1 VASGGLTSD
10 RSVLRMR
17 TGAVLAV
24 AAIAA
29 WISYMHIEDLAVA
42 HGQPVVAAHLLPL
55 SVDGT
60 VAAASLD
67 MIVSVRARQPVGW
80 LTRTFLGL
88 GVAATLAANVA
99 SGWPHGAID
108 AAASGWPAVGFIGC
122 VEMAI
127 RSLRKQAR
135 RAAPAAD
142 AATAAARS
150 GQHRGRSGR
159 APVTV
164 TAASLAAQQGVSPRT
179 ARRRLAAL
187 REPAE
192 AAR

>member
-1 VASGGLTSD
+1 VASWRLTSD

-29 WISYMHIEDLAVA
+29 WISYMHIADLAAA
-42 HGQPVVAAHLLPL
+42 HGQAQLAAHLLPL

-67 MIVSVRARQPVGW
+67 MIVSVRARQSPGW

-88 GVAATLAANVA
+88 GVAATLAANIA
-99 SGWPHGAID
+99 SGWPHGPVD

-127 RSLRKQAR
+127 RSLRRQAR
-135 RAAPAAD
+135 ARPAAAD
-142 AATAAARS
+142 AATAAARA

-192 AAR
+192 ATR